1 MEQKHAEIRVGYDL
15 DLWRAGNLRLP
26 LSVPL
31 DTCPHWL
38 LCGNSG
44 SGKSYLLLLLLRN
57 LLREYG
63 DEVKLWVMDFKHSTD
78 FAFLSGVP
86 RFYTGADCAAG
97 LEDYY
102 QEFQNVRDGKLRD
115 DRLRLLVFDEWAG
128 FLVWETQQNKKQAEV
143 YRRYL
148 LEVLLMGR
156 SIGSRACG
164 VWVILQRNDAKYLDG
179 RDQFFVTIALGK
191 MNRDFKAMVLQ
202 GDELEQKDIYLP
214 WEGILRMDGRQTRF
228 LKVPKLRDPEQVKG
242 QIRRMLTQAST
253 AEGGGAPGQAPV
265 SITRCN
271 GTSKPKEFQRI
282 SCPSQNGTTKGTEE
296 TP

>member
-191 MNRDFKAMVLQ
+191 IDRKSV
-202 GDELEQKDIYLP
+202 
-214 WEGILRMDGRQTRF
+214 
-228 LKVPKLRDPEQVKG
+228 V
-242 QIRRMLTQAST
+242 
-253 AEGGGAPGQAPV
+253 
-265 SITRCN
+265 
-271 GTSKPKEFQRI
+271 
-282 SCPSQNGTTKGTEE
+282 
-296 TP
+296 